1 MKTGKFQE
9 LKRKY
14 MVHMVLTDKEESGN
28 ILNSNSLSESILGLS
43 DKTP

>member
-1 MKTGKFQE
+1 MKIGKFQE

-14 MVHMVLTDKEESGN
+14 VVLTDKEESGN
-28 ILNSNSLSESILGLS
+28 NLNSNSLSESVLGLS